1 MAIEPNNQVV
11 FRVYGDDFQELG
23 EMFEGL
29 SVDDV
34 LDGMEG
40 QQHYA
45 YVHGSKVTIGFDRTR
60 NAIAILDDNAGT
72 TDQEALELVKKFA
85 AKQLSCNPANADK
98 DEYIA
103 ICDGNTYS
111 FSFWG

>member
-1 MAIEPNNQVV
+1 MAIQPNNQVV
-11 FRVYGDDFQELG
+11 FCVYDDDIQELG
-23 EMFEGL
+23 EMFENL
-29 SVDDV
+29 SVDDI

-45 YVHGSKVTIGFDRTR
+45 YVHGTKVAIGFDSTR
-60 NAIAILDDNAGT
+60 NSIAILDGNAGT

-85 AKQLSCNPANADK
+85 ANQLSCNPANADK

-103 ICDGNTYS
+103 ICDGNTNS

>member
-1 MAIEPNNQVV
+1 MAIQPNNQVV

-23 EMFEGL
+23 EKFENL
-29 SVDDV
+29 SIDDV

-40 QQHYA
+40 QQDYA
-45 YVHGSKVTIGFDRTR
+45 YVHGVKFAIGFDRER
-60 NAIAILDDNAGT
+60 NSIAVLDDEHGDAAK
-72 TDQEALELVKKFA
+72 DAVELLKKFA

-111 FSFWG
+111 FIFWG

>member
-1 MAIEPNNQVV
+1 MAIQPNNQIV

-23 EMFEGL
+23 EMFENL
-29 SVDDV
+29 SIDDV

-40 QQHYA
+40 QQDYA
-45 YVHGSKVTIGFDRTR
+45 YIHGVKVAIGFDRER
-60 NAIAILDDNAGT
+60 NSIAVLDDECGDAAK
-72 TDQEALELVKKFA
+72 DAVELLKKFA
-85 AKQLSCNPANADK
+85 EGKLSCHYSNADK
-98 DEYIA
+98 EEYIA